1 MFLVK
6 LIMKTEYSSFDE
18 LMPKLEPNQVYRI
31 DVDNDVEWFEDT
43 SEKKEELVHGPK
55 KRKRIRPTIIASPP
69 KKRIR
74 PTMVA
79 SPPKKRIKL
88 VIDLTTDATD
98 VVIDLT
104 TQTQKI

>member
-6 LIMKTEYSSFDE
+6 LTMKTEYSSFDE
-18 LMPKLEPNQVYRI
+18 LMSKLEPNQVYRI
-31 DVDNDVEWFEDT
+31 DVENDVEWFEDT

-55 KRKRIRPTIIASPP
+55 KRKRIRPI
-69 KKRIR
+69 KL
-74 PTMVA
+74 A

-88 VIDLTTDATD
+88 VIDLTMDATD